1 MVLFLSG
8 SHLLFGI
15 RNKLTHVHIPPCGK
29 QSGEGFDPG
38 LGNGVRSSAYVYL
51 LCQVCVCVCVCVCV
65 HVCVDQSA
73 FREQESHQL
82 FEKREFN
89 IKNC

>member
-1 MVLFLSG
+1 MF
-8 SHLLFGI
+8 I
-15 RNKLTHVHIPPCGK
+15 C
-29 QSGEGFDPG
+29 
-38 LGNGVRSSAYVYL
+38 SARCVSVS
-51 LCQVCVCVCVCVCV
+51 VCVCVCACV

-73 FREQESHQL
+73 FREQKSHQL